1 MQETMPG
8 ARRRGRR
15 GQESGLPM
23 EESIKMT
30 EDRDRVRPWCGQPSD
45 RGRLKNRREHTTKT
59 YHISY

>member
-23 EESIKMT
+23 EESIKMVRRT
-30 EDRDRVRPWCGQPSD
+30 EIEYVHGVANPQIEDD
-45 RGRLKNRREHTTKT
+45 
-59 YHISY
+59 